1 MCYNE
6 RPKNMKVK
14 IGASQFSCIKD
25 NVKENINKSLD
36 LASKAV
42 SQKVNVFLLQELF
55 QTQYFCSTQNS
66 KFFDLAI
73 TFPDN
78 EIFEVFSNFCK
89 HHEIVIPISFF
100 ERYGQNYFNSLV
112 LIDSKGKLSDI
123 YRKSHIPDGPG
134 YNEKF
139 YFTPGNTGF
148 KVFDTKYGKIGCG
161 ICWDQWFPE
170 SARSMT
176 LLGADM
182 IFYPTAIGSE
192 PQDPNLNSKKHWENV
207 MIGHSAANQIPII
220 ASNRIGEEIEDDIKI
235 NFYGGSFIT
244 DHLGNIQSQMDSD
257 TEGVISY
264 EINVD
269 EIRKFR
275 QSWGNFRD
283 RRPDLYKKICDF

>member
-1 MCYNE
+1 
-6 RPKNMKVK
+6 MKIK
-14 IGASQFSCIKD
+14 IGTSQFSCIKD
-25 NVKENINKSLD
+25 NVKENMNKSLD
-36 LASKAV
+36 LASKAA

-73 TFPDN
+73 TFPN
-78 EIFEVFSNFCK
+78 SEIFEVFSNFCK
-89 HHEIVIPISFF
+89 HHKIVIPISFF
-100 ERYGQNYFNSLV
+100 EKYGQNYFNSLV

-148 KVFDTKYGKIGCG
+148 KVFDTEYGKIGCG

-170 SARSMT
+170 CARSMT

-182 IFYPTAIGSE
+182 ILYPTAIGSE
-192 PQDPNLNSKKHWENV
+192 PQDPNLNSKRHWENV
-207 MIGHSAANQIPII
+207 MIGHAAANQIPII
-220 ASNRIGEEIEDDIKI
+220 SSNRIGEEIEDDIKI

-244 DHLGNIQSQMDSD
+244 DHLGSIQAQMDSV
-257 TEGVISY
+257 TEGVISH

>member
-36 LASKAV
+36 LASKAA

-148 KVFDTKYGKIGCG
+148 KVFDTAYGKIGCG

-176 LLGADM
+176 LLGAD
-182 IFYPTAIGSE
+182 IILYPTAIGSE

>member
-36 LASKAV
+36 LASKAT

>member
-1 MCYNE
+1 MTI
-6 RPKNMKVK
+6 K
-14 IGASQFSCIKD
+14 IGTSQFSCIKD

-73 TFPDN
+73 SFPDN

-89 HHEIVIPISFF
+89 HHKIVIPISFF
-100 ERYGQNYFNSLV
+100 EKYGQNYFNSLV
-112 LIDSKGKLSDI
+112 LIDSNGRLSDI

-148 KVFDTKYGKIGCG
+148 KVFNTEYGKIGCG

-170 SARSMT
+170 CARSMT
-176 LLGADM
+176 LLGAD
-182 IFYPTAIGSE
+182 IILYPTAIGSE

-207 MIGHSAANQIPII
+207 MIGHSAANQIPIV

-244 DHLGNIQSQMDSD
+244 DHLGNIQAQMDSS
-257 TEGVISY
+257 TEGVISH

>member
-1 MCYNE
+1 MTI
-6 RPKNMKVK
+6 K
-14 IGASQFSCIKD
+14 IGTSQFSCIKD

-73 TFPDN
+73 SFPDN
-78 EIFEVFSNFCK
+78 EIFEVYSNFCK
-89 HHEIVIPISFF
+89 HHKIVIPISFF
-100 ERYGQNYFNSLV
+100 EKYGQNYFNSLV
-112 LIDSKGKLSDI
+112 LIDSNGRLSDI

-148 KVFDTKYGKIGCG
+148 KVFNTEYGKIGCG

-170 SARSMT
+170 CARSMT
-176 LLGADM
+176 LLGAD
-182 IFYPTAIGSE
+182 IILYPTAIGSE

-207 MIGHSAANQIPII
+207 MIGHSAANQIPIV
-220 ASNRIGEEIEDDIKI
+220 ASNRIGEEVEDDIKI

-244 DHLGNIQSQMDSD
+244 DHLGNIQAQMDSS
-257 TEGVISY
+257 TEGVISH

>member
-1 MCYNE
+1 MII
-6 RPKNMKVK
+6 K
-14 IGASQFSCIKD
+14 IGTSQFSCIKD

-36 LASKAV
+36 LASKAA
-42 SQKVNVFLLQELF
+42 SQKINVFLLQELF

-73 TFPDN
+73 TFPN
-78 EIFEVFSNFCK
+78 SEIFEVFSNFCK
-89 HHEIVIPISFF
+89 HHKIVIPISFF
-100 ERYGQNYFNSLV
+100 EKYGQNYFNSLV
-112 LIDSKGKLSDI
+112 LIDSKGELSDI

-139 YFTPGNTGF
+139 YFTPGDTGF
-148 KVFDTKYGKIGCG
+148 KVFDTEYGKIGCG

-170 SARSMT
+170 CARSMT

-182 IFYPTAIGSE
+182 ILYPTAIGSE

-220 ASNRIGEEIEDDIKI
+220 SSNRIGEEIEDDIKI

-244 DHLGNIQSQMDSD
+244 DHLGSIQAQMDSV
-257 TEGVISY
+257 TEGVISH

-275 QSWGNFRD
+275 HSWGNFRD

>member
-1 MCYNE
+1 
-6 RPKNMKVK
+6 MKIK
-14 IGASQFSCIKD
+14 IGTSQFSCIKD
-25 NVKENINKSLD
+25 NVKENMNKSLD
-36 LASKAV
+36 LASKAA

-73 TFPDN
+73 TFPN
-78 EIFEVFSNFCK
+78 SEIFEVFSNFCK
-89 HHEIVIPISFF
+89 HHKIVIPISFF
-100 ERYGQNYFNSLV
+100 EKYGQNYFNSLV
-112 LIDSKGKLSDI
+112 LIDSKGELSDT

-148 KVFDTKYGKIGCG
+148 KVFDTEYGKIGCG

-170 SARSMT
+170 CARSMT

-182 IFYPTAIGSE
+182 ILYPTAIGSE

-220 ASNRIGEEIEDDIKI
+220 SSNRIGEEIEDDIKI

-244 DHLGNIQSQMDSD
+244 DHLGSIQAQMDSV
-257 TEGVISY
+257 TEGVISH

>member
-6 RPKNMKVK
+6 CPKDMKIK
-14 IGASQFSCIKD
+14 IGTSQFSCIKD
-25 NVKENINKSLD
+25 NVKENMNKSLD
-36 LASKAV
+36 LASKAA

-73 TFPDN
+73 TFPN
-78 EIFEVFSNFCK
+78 SEIFEVFSNFCK
-89 HHEIVIPISFF
+89 HHKIVIPISFF
-100 ERYGQNYFNSLV
+100 EKYGQNYFNSLV
-112 LIDSKGKLSDI
+112 LIDSKGELSDI

-148 KVFDTKYGKIGCG
+148 KVFDTEYGKIGCG

-170 SARSMT
+170 CARSMT

-182 IFYPTAIGSE
+182 ILYPTAIGSE

-220 ASNRIGEEIEDDIKI
+220 SSNRIGEEIEDDIKI

-244 DHLGNIQSQMDSD
+244 DHLGSIQAQMDSV

>member
-1 MCYNE
+1 MTI
-6 RPKNMKVK
+6 K
-14 IGASQFSCIKD
+14 IGTSQFYCIKD

-36 LASKAV
+36 LASQAV

-73 TFPDN
+73 SFPDN

-89 HHEIVIPISFF
+89 HHKIVIPISFF
-100 ERYGQNYFNSLV
+100 EKYGQNYFNSLV
-112 LIDSKGKLSDI
+112 LIDSNGKLSDI

-148 KVFDTKYGKIGCG
+148 KVFNTEYGKIGCG

-170 SARSMT
+170 CARSMT
-176 LLGADM
+176 LMGAD
-182 IFYPTAIGSE
+182 ILLYPTAIGSE
-192 PQDPNLNSKKHWENV
+192 PHDPNINSKLHWQNV
-207 MIGHSAANQIPII
+207 MIGHSAANQIPVI
-220 ASNRIGEEIEDDIKI
+220 ASNRIGIETEQDISLT
-235 NFYGGSFIT
+235 FYGSSFIT
-244 DHLGNIQSQMDSD
+244 DHMGNIIKTMDEKSEGIISQEFDL
-257 TEGVISY
+257 E
-264 EINVD
+264 EI
-269 EIRKFR
+269 KKYR

>member
-1 MCYNE
+1 MTI
-6 RPKNMKVK
+6 K
-14 IGASQFSCIKD
+14 IGTSQFSCIKD

-73 TFPDN
+73 SFPDN

-89 HHEIVIPISFF
+89 HHKIVIPISFF
-100 ERYGQNYFNSLV
+100 EKYGQNYFNSLV
-112 LIDSKGKLSDI
+112 LIDSNGKLSDI

-148 KVFDTKYGKIGCG
+148 KVFNTEYGKIGCG

-170 SARSMT
+170 CARSMT
-176 LLGADM
+176 LLGAD
-182 IFYPTAIGSE
+182 IILYPTAIGSE

-207 MIGHSAANQIPII
+207 MIGHSAANQIPIV

-244 DHLGNIQSQMDSD
+244 DHLGNIQAQMDSS
-257 TEGVISY
+257 TEGVISH

>member
-6 RPKNMKVK
+6 CPKDMKIK
-14 IGASQFSCIKD
+14 IGTSQFSCIKD

-73 TFPDN
+73 TFPN
-78 EIFEVFSNFCK
+78 SEIFEVFSNFCK
-89 HHEIVIPISFF
+89 HHKIVIPISFF
-100 ERYGQNYFNSLV
+100 EKYGQNYFNSLV

-148 KVFDTKYGKIGCG
+148 KVFDTEYGKIGCG

-170 SARSMT
+170 CARSMT

-182 IFYPTAIGSE
+182 ILYPTAIGSE

-220 ASNRIGEEIEDDIKI
+220 SSNRIGEEIEDDIKI

-244 DHLGNIQSQMDSD
+244 DHLGSIQAQMDSV
-257 TEGVISY
+257 TEGVIFH

>member
-1 MCYNE
+1 
-6 RPKNMKVK
+6 MKIK
-14 IGASQFSCIKD
+14 IGTSQFSCIKD
-25 NVKENINKSLD
+25 NVKENMNKSLD
-36 LASKAV
+36 LASKAA

-73 TFPDN
+73 TFPN
-78 EIFEVFSNFCK
+78 SEIFEIFSNFCK
-89 HHEIVIPISFF
+89 HHKIVIPISFF
-100 ERYGQNYFNSLV
+100 EKYGQNYFNSLV
-112 LIDSKGKLSDI
+112 LIDSKGELSDI

-148 KVFDTKYGKIGCG
+148 KVFDTEYGKIGCG

-170 SARSMT
+170 CARSMT

-182 IFYPTAIGSE
+182 ILYPTAIGSE

-220 ASNRIGEEIEDDIKI
+220 SSNRIGEEIEDDIKI

-244 DHLGNIQSQMDSD
+244 DHLGSIQAQMDSV
-257 TEGVISY
+257 TEGVISH

>member
-1 MCYNE
+1 
-6 RPKNMKVK
+6 MKIK
-14 IGASQFSCIKD
+14 IGTSQFSCIKD
-25 NVKENINKSLD
+25 NVKENMNKSLD
-36 LASKAV
+36 LASKAA

-73 TFPDN
+73 TFPN
-78 EIFEVFSNFCK
+78 SEIFEVFSNFCK
-89 HHEIVIPISFF
+89 HHKIVIPISFF
-100 ERYGQNYFNSLV
+100 EKYGQNYFNSQV

-148 KVFDTKYGKIGCG
+148 KVFDTEYGKIGCG

-170 SARSMT
+170 CARSMT

-182 IFYPTAIGSE
+182 ILYPTAIGSE

-220 ASNRIGEEIEDDIKI
+220 SSNRIGEEIEDDIKI

-244 DHLGNIQSQMDSD
+244 DHLGSIQAQMDSV
-257 TEGVISY
+257 TEGVISH

>member
-6 RPKNMKVK
+6 CPKDMKIK
-14 IGASQFSCIKD
+14 IGTSQFCCIKD

-36 LASKAV
+36 LASKAA

-73 TFPDN
+73 TFPN
-78 EIFEVFSNFCK
+78 SEIFEVFSNFCK
-89 HHEIVIPISFF
+89 HHKIVIPISFF
-100 ERYGQNYFNSLV
+100 EKYGQNYFNSLV
-112 LIDSKGKLSDI
+112 LIDSKGELSDI

-148 KVFDTKYGKIGCG
+148 KVFDTEYGKIGCG

-170 SARSMT
+170 CARSMT

-182 IFYPTAIGSE
+182 ILYPTAIGSE
-192 PQDPNLNSKKHWENV
+192 PQDPNLNSKRHWENV
-207 MIGHSAANQIPII
+207 MIGHAAANQIPII
-220 ASNRIGEEIEDDIKI
+220 SSNRIGEEIEDDIKI

-244 DHLGNIQSQMDSD
+244 DHLGSIQAQMDSV
-257 TEGVISY
+257 TEGVISH

>member
-6 RPKNMKVK
+6 CPKDMKIK
-14 IGASQFSCIKD
+14 IGTSQFSCIKD
-25 NVKENINKSLD
+25 NVKENMNKSLD
-36 LASKAV
+36 LASKAA

-73 TFPDN
+73 TFPN
-78 EIFEVFSNFCK
+78 SEIFEVFSNFCK
-89 HHEIVIPISFF
+89 HHKIVIPISFF
-100 ERYGQNYFNSLV
+100 EKYGQNYFNSLV
-112 LIDSKGKLSDI
+112 LIDSKGELSDI

-148 KVFDTKYGKIGCG
+148 KVFDTEYGKIGCG

-170 SARSMT
+170 CARSMT

-182 IFYPTAIGSE
+182 ILYPTAIGSE

-220 ASNRIGEEIEDDIKI
+220 SSNRIGEEIEDDIKI

-244 DHLGNIQSQMDSD
+244 DHLGSIQVQMDSV
-257 TEGVISY
+257 TEGVISH

>member
-1 MCYNE
+1 
-6 RPKNMKVK
+6 MKIK
-14 IGASQFSCIKD
+14 IGTSQFSCIKN
-25 NVKENINKSLD
+25 NVKENMNKSLD
-36 LASKAV
+36 LASKAA

-73 TFPDN
+73 TFPN
-78 EIFEVFSNFCK
+78 SEIFEVFSNFCK
-89 HHEIVIPISFF
+89 HHKIVIPISFF
-100 ERYGQNYFNSLV
+100 EKYGQNYFNSLV
-112 LIDSKGKLSDI
+112 LIDSKGELSDI

-148 KVFDTKYGKIGCG
+148 KVFDTEYGKIGCG

-170 SARSMT
+170 CARSMT

-182 IFYPTAIGSE
+182 ILYPTAIGSE

-220 ASNRIGEEIEDDIKI
+220 SSNRIGEEIEDDIKI

-244 DHLGNIQSQMDSD
+244 DHLGSIQAQMDSV
-257 TEGVISY
+257 TEGVISH

>member
-1 MCYNE
+1 
-6 RPKNMKVK
+6 MKVK

-220 ASNRIGEEIEDDIKI
+220 ASNRIGEEIEDDVKI

>member
-1 MCYNE
+1 MTI
-6 RPKNMKVK
+6 K
-14 IGASQFSCIKD
+14 IGTSQFSCIKD

-73 TFPDN
+73 SFPDN

-89 HHEIVIPISFF
+89 HNKIVIPISFF
-100 ERYGQNYFNSLV
+100 EKYGQNYFNSLV
-112 LIDSKGKLSDI
+112 LIDSNGKLSDI

-148 KVFDTKYGKIGCG
+148 KVFNTEYGKIGCG

-170 SARSMT
+170 CARSMT
-176 LLGADM
+176 LLGAD
-182 IFYPTAIGSE
+182 IILYPTAIGSE

-207 MIGHSAANQIPII
+207 MIGHSAANQIPIV

-244 DHLGNIQSQMDSD
+244 DHLGNIQDQMDSS
-257 TEGVISY
+257 TEGVISH

>member
-36 LASKAV
+36 LASKAA

-182 IFYPTAIGSE
+182 ILYPTAIGSE

-257 TEGVISY
+257 TEGVIFY

>member
-1 MCYNE
+1 MTI
-6 RPKNMKVK
+6 K
-14 IGASQFSCIKD
+14 IGTSQFSCIKD

-73 TFPDN
+73 SFPDN
-78 EIFEVFSNFCK
+78 EIFEVYSNFCK
-89 HHEIVIPISFF
+89 HHKIVIPISFF
-100 ERYGQNYFNSLV
+100 EKYGQNYFNSLV
-112 LIDSKGKLSDI
+112 LIDSNGRLSDI

-148 KVFDTKYGKIGCG
+148 KVFNTEYGKIGCG

-170 SARSMT
+170 CARSMT
-176 LLGADM
+176 LLGAD
-182 IFYPTAIGSE
+182 IILYPTAIGSE

-207 MIGHSAANQIPII
+207 MIGHSAANQIPIV

-244 DHLGNIQSQMDSD
+244 DHLGNIQAQMDSS
-257 TEGVISY
+257 TEGVISH

>member
-1 MCYNE
+1 MCYDE
-6 RPKNMKVK
+6 CPKDMKIK
-14 IGASQFSCIKD
+14 IGTSQFSCIKD

-36 LASKAV
+36 LASKAA

-73 TFPDN
+73 TFPN
-78 EIFEVFSNFCK
+78 SEIFEDFSNFCK
-89 HHEIVIPISFF
+89 HHKIVIPISFF
-100 ERYGQNYFNSLV
+100 EKYGQNYFNSLV

-148 KVFDTKYGKIGCG
+148 KVFDTEYGKIGCG

-170 SARSMT
+170 CARSMT

-182 IFYPTAIGSE
+182 ILYPTAIGSE

-220 ASNRIGEEIEDDIKI
+220 SSNRIGEEIEDDIKI

-244 DHLGNIQSQMDSD
+244 DHLGSIQAQMDSV
-257 TEGVISY
+257 TEGVISH

>member
-1 MCYNE
+1 
-6 RPKNMKVK
+6 MKIK
-14 IGASQFSCIKD
+14 IGTSQFSCIKD
-25 NVKENINKSLD
+25 NVKENMNKSLD
-36 LASKAV
+36 LASKAA

-73 TFPDN
+73 TFPN
-78 EIFEVFSNFCK
+78 SEIFEVFSNFCK
-89 HHEIVIPISFF
+89 HHKIVIPISFF
-100 ERYGQNYFNSLV
+100 EKYGQNYFNSLV

-134 YNEKF
+134 YYEKF

-148 KVFDTKYGKIGCG
+148 KVFDTEYGKIGCG
-161 ICWDQWFPE
+161 ICWDQWFHE
-170 SARSMT
+170 CARSMT

-182 IFYPTAIGSE
+182 ILYPTAIGSE

-220 ASNRIGEEIEDDIKI
+220 SSNRIGEEIEDDIKI

-244 DHLGNIQSQMDSD
+244 DHLGSIQAQMDSV
-257 TEGVISY
+257 TEGVISH

>member
-1 MCYNE
+1 MTI
-6 RPKNMKVK
+6 K
-14 IGASQFSCIKD
+14 IGTSQFSCIKD

-36 LASKAV
+36 LASQAV

-73 TFPDN
+73 SFPDN

-89 HHEIVIPISFF
+89 HHKIVIPISFF
-100 ERYGQNYFNSLV
+100 EKYGQNYFNSLV
-112 LIDSKGKLSDI
+112 LIDSNGKLSDI

-148 KVFDTKYGKIGCG
+148 KVFNTEYGKIGCG

-170 SARSMT
+170 CARSMT
-176 LLGADM
+176 LLGAD
-182 IFYPTAIGSE
+182 IILYPTAIGSE

-207 MIGHSAANQIPII
+207 MIGHSAANQIPIV

-244 DHLGNIQSQMDSD
+244 DHLGNIQAQMDSS
-257 TEGVISY
+257 TEGVISH

>member
-1 MCYNE
+1 
-6 RPKNMKVK
+6 MKIK
-14 IGASQFSCIKD
+14 IGTSQFSCIKD
-25 NVKENINKSLD
+25 NVKENMNKSLE
-36 LASKAV
+36 LASKAA

-73 TFPDN
+73 TFPN
-78 EIFEVFSNFCK
+78 SEIFEVFSNFCK
-89 HHEIVIPISFF
+89 HHKIVIPISFF
-100 ERYGQNYFNSLV
+100 EKYGQNYFNSLV

-123 YRKSHIPDGPG
+123 YRESHIPDGPG

-148 KVFDTKYGKIGCG
+148 KVFDTEYGKIGCG

-170 SARSMT
+170 CARSMT

-182 IFYPTAIGSE
+182 ILYPTAIGSE

-220 ASNRIGEEIEDDIKI
+220 SSNRIGEEIEDDIKI

-244 DHLGNIQSQMDSD
+244 DHLGSIQAQMDSV
-257 TEGVISY
+257 TEGVISH

>member
-1 MCYNE
+1 MTI
-6 RPKNMKVK
+6 K
-14 IGASQFSCIKD
+14 IGTSQFSCIKD

-36 LASKAV
+36 LASQAV

-73 TFPDN
+73 SFPDN

-89 HHEIVIPISFF
+89 HHKIVIPISFF

-112 LIDSKGKLSDI
+112 LIDSNGKLSDI

-148 KVFDTKYGKIGCG
+148 KVFDTEYGKIGCG

-170 SARSMT
+170 CARSMT
-176 LLGADM
+176 LMGAD
-182 IFYPTAIGSE
+182 ILLYPTAIGSE
-192 PQDPNLNSKKHWENV
+192 PHDPNINSKLHWQNV
-207 MIGHSAANQIPII
+207 MIGHSAANQIPVI
-220 ASNRIGEEIEDDIKI
+220 ASNRIGIETEQDISLT
-235 NFYGGSFIT
+235 FYGSSFIT
-244 DHLGNIQSQMDSD
+244 DHMGNIIKTMDEKSEGIISQEFDL
-257 TEGVISY
+257 E
-264 EINVD
+264 EI
-269 EIRKFR
+269 KKYR

>member
-1 MCYNE
+1 MII
-6 RPKNMKVK
+6 K
-14 IGASQFSCIKD
+14 IGTSQFSCIKD

-73 TFPDN
+73 SFPDN

-89 HHEIVIPISFF
+89 HHKIVIPISFF
-100 ERYGQNYFNSLV
+100 EKYGQNYFNSLV
-112 LIDSKGKLSDI
+112 LIDSNGRLSDI

-148 KVFDTKYGKIGCG
+148 KVFNTEYGKIGCG

-170 SARSMT
+170 CARSIT
-176 LLGADM
+176 LLGAD
-182 IFYPTAIGSE
+182 IILYPTAIGSE

-207 MIGHSAANQIPII
+207 MIGHSAANQIPIV
-220 ASNRIGEEIEDDIKI
+220 ASNRIGEEVEDDIKI

-244 DHLGNIQSQMDSD
+244 DHLGNIQAQMDSS
-257 TEGVISY
+257 TEGVISH

>member
-6 RPKNMKVK
+6 CPKDMKIK
-14 IGASQFSCIKD
+14 IGTSQFSCIKD

-36 LASKAV
+36 LASKAA

-73 TFPDN
+73 TFPN
-78 EIFEVFSNFCK
+78 SEIFEVFSNFCK
-89 HHEIVIPISFF
+89 HHKIVIPISFF
-100 ERYGQNYFNSLV
+100 EKYGQNYFNSLV

-148 KVFDTKYGKIGCG
+148 KVFDTEYGKIGCG

-170 SARSMT
+170 CARSMT

-182 IFYPTAIGSE
+182 ILYPTAIGSE

-220 ASNRIGEEIEDDIKI
+220 SSNRIGEEIEDDIKI

-244 DHLGNIQSQMDSD
+244 DHLGSIQAQMDSV

>member
-6 RPKNMKVK
+6 CPKNMTIK
-14 IGASQFSCIKD
+14 IGTSQFSCIKD

-36 LASKAV
+36 LASQAV

-73 TFPDN
+73 SFPDN

-89 HHEIVIPISFF
+89 HHKIVIPISFF
-100 ERYGQNYFNSLV
+100 EKYGQNYFNSLV
-112 LIDSKGKLSDI
+112 LIDSNGKLSDI

-148 KVFDTKYGKIGCG
+148 KVFNTEYGKIGCG

-170 SARSMT
+170 CARSMT
-176 LLGADM
+176 LMGAD
-182 IFYPTAIGSE
+182 ILLYPTAIGSE
-192 PQDPNLNSKKHWENV
+192 PQDPNINSKLHWQNV
-207 MIGHSAANQIPII
+207 MIGHSAANQIPVI
-220 ASNRIGEEIEDDIKI
+220 ASNRIGIETEQDISLT
-235 NFYGGSFIT
+235 FYGSSFIT
-244 DHLGNIQSQMDSD
+244 DHMGNIIKTMDEKSEGIISQEFDL
-257 TEGVISY
+257 E
-264 EINVD
+264 EI
-269 EIRKFR
+269 KKYR

>member
-6 RPKNMKVK
+6 CPKNMTIK
-14 IGASQFSCIKD
+14 IGTSQFSCIKD
-25 NVKENINKSLD
+25 NVKQNINKSLD
-36 LASKAV
+36 LASQAV

-73 TFPDN
+73 SFPDN

-89 HHEIVIPISFF
+89 HHKIVIPISFF
-100 ERYGQNYFNSLV
+100 EKYGQNYFNSLV
-112 LIDSKGKLSDI
+112 LIDSNGKLSDI

-148 KVFDTKYGKIGCG
+148 KVFNTEYGKIGCG

-170 SARSMT
+170 CARSMT
-176 LLGADM
+176 LMGAD
-182 IFYPTAIGSE
+182 ILLYPTAIGSE
-192 PQDPNLNSKKHWENV
+192 PHDPNINSKLHWQNV
-207 MIGHSAANQIPII
+207 MIGHSAANQIPVI
-220 ASNRIGEEIEDDIKI
+220 ASNRIGIETEQDISLT
-235 NFYGGSFIT
+235 FYGSSFIT
-244 DHLGNIQSQMDSD
+244 DHMGNIIKTMDEKSEGIISQEFDLA
-257 TEGVISY
+257 
-264 EINVD
+264 EIKKYR
-269 EIRKFR
+269 E
-275 QSWGNFRD
+275 SWGNFRD

>member
-1 MCYNE
+1 MII
-6 RPKNMKVK
+6 K
-14 IGASQFSCIKD
+14 IGTSQFSCIKD

-73 TFPDN
+73 SFPDN

-89 HHEIVIPISFF
+89 HHKIVIPISFF
-100 ERYGQNYFNSLV
+100 EKYGQNYFNSLIV
-112 LIDSKGKLSDI
+112 IDSNGKLSEV

-148 KVFDTKYGKIGCG
+148 KVFNTQYGKIGCG

-170 SARSMT
+170 CARSMT
-176 LLGADM
+176 LMGAD
-182 IFYPTAIGSE
+182 ILLYPTAIGSE
-192 PQDPNLNSKKHWENV
+192 PHDPNINSKLHWQNV
-207 MIGHSAANQIPII
+207 MIGHSAANQIPVI
-220 ASNRIGEEIEDDIKI
+220 ASNRIGIETEQDISLT
-235 NFYGGSFIT
+235 FYGSSFIT
-244 DHLGNIQSQMDSD
+244 DHMGNIIKTMDEKS
-257 TEGVISY
+257 EGIIFQEFDLE
-264 EINVD
+264 EI
-269 EIRKFR
+269 KKYR

>member
-1 MCYNE
+1 
-6 RPKNMKVK
+6 MKIK
-14 IGASQFSCIKD
+14 IGTSQFSCIKD

-36 LASKAV
+36 LASKAA

-73 TFPDN
+73 TFPN
-78 EIFEVFSNFCK
+78 SEIFEVFSNFCK

-100 ERYGQNYFNSLV
+100 EKYGQNYFNSLV
-112 LIDSKGKLSDI
+112 LIDSKGELSDI

-148 KVFDTKYGKIGCG
+148 KVFDTEYGKIGCG

-170 SARSMT
+170 CARSMT

-182 IFYPTAIGSE
+182 ILYPTAIGSE

-220 ASNRIGEEIEDDIKI
+220 SSNRIGEEIEDDIKI

-244 DHLGNIQSQMDSD
+244 DHLGSIQAQMDSV
-257 TEGVISY
+257 TEGVISH